1 MKFARTKNSLYPV
14 SFFAASLLLVACGGG
29 GSGGVG
35 VSTSFGTKQMGV
47 TGKNTSG
54 NATATDASGNV
65 YLAGASHGGLNG
77 NTLTGTTDLFLTKY
91 DAAGNSL
98 YTKQMGVAGTDA
110 AAYSVATDTSGNV
123 YVAGETY
130 GGLDGNVMTG
140 TRDLFLVKYNATGN
154 KVYTKQMGVIGDVA
168 VAHSVAT
175 DKNGNVYVAGYTY
188 GGLDGNTLTGTADLF
203 LVKYNSAGVKLY
215 TKQIGVL
222 GKWIIGRSVA
232 TDTSGNIY
240 VSGNTNA
247 GLDGNT
253 LTGWDDFFLIKYDV
267 NGVRVYT
274 KQMGVA
280 NNISYGYSVAVDA
293 NGNAYVTGRAVPNG
307 GTAFLAKYDA
317 NGTLSYNQPIG
328 FGNTGGESVAVDTSN
343 NVYVVG
349 GTDVGLDGNTLT
361 GTNDFFI
368 TKLDS
373 SGGWIYTKQMGVPS
387 KGTYAASV
395 ATDASGNVYVAGST
409 TGGLDG
415 NILIGTEDCFLVK
428 FDSVGNKK

>member
-1 MKFARTKNSLYPV
+1 MNSVHSKIWLHLV
-14 SFFAASLLLVACGGG
+14 TFTATVLLLVSCGGG
-29 GSGGVG
+29 GG
-35 VSTSFGTKQMGV
+35 STPLGTFTFGTKQMGV
-47 TGKNTSG
+47 AGKNTSG
-54 NATATDASGNV
+54 NTTAMDVSGNV
-65 YLAGASHGGLNG
+65 YVAGATNGGLDG
-77 NTLTGTTDLFLTKY
+77 NTLTGTVDLFLTKF
-91 DAAGNSL
+91 AAGNKS
-98 YTKQMGVAGTDA
+98 YTKQMGVTGLDTFALTVTTD
-110 AAYSVATDTSGNV
+110 VNGNV

-130 GGLDGNVMTG
+130 GGLDGNLLTG
-140 TRDLFLVKYNATGN
+140 TRDFFLVKYDASGN
-154 KVYTKQMGVIGDVA
+154 KVYTKQMGVIGDVTSA
-168 VAHSVAT
+168 QSVAT

-267 NGVRVYT
+267 NGSRVYT

-293 NGNAYVTGRAVPNG
+293 NANAYVTGPVVPNAAG
-307 GTAFLAKYDA
+307 SFLVKYDT
-317 NGTLSYNQPIG
+317 NGILSYNQQ
-328 FGNTGGESVAVDTSN
+328 FGMSTSSHSVATDKSN

-349 GTDVGLDGNTLT
+349 ETSDNLDGNTVT
-361 GTNDFFI
+361 GTRDFFI
-368 TKLDS
+368 TKRDPT
-373 SGGWIYTKQMGVPS
+373 GNWIYTKQMGVVG
-387 KGTYAASV
+387 KGTYAESA
-395 ATDASGNVYVAGST
+395 AADASGNVYVAGFT
-409 TGGLDG
+409 EGGLDG
-415 NILIGTEDCFLVK
+415 NTLTGINDFFLVK
-428 FDSVGNKK
+428 FDSAGNKK